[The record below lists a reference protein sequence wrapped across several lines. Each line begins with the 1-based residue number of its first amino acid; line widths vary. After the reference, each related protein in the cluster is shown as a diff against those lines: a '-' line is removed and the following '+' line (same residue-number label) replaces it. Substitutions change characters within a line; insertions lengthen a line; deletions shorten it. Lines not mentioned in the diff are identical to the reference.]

1 LTFFDIL
8 VRKGLFFWF
17 FPLQRNEEIDAAEPS
32 AEPSAEPVQ
41 LEIDDA
47 PIPVPIPAAPAAPA
61 APWQVEQVERLR
73 LPTAVP
79 EHLGGFGADWSRL

>member
-1 LTFFDIL
+1 MTFFDIL
-8 VRKGLFFWF
+8 VRKGLFFVF
-17 FPLQRNEEIDAAEPS
+17 SLQRNEEIDAAEPS

-47 PIPVPIPAAPAAPA
+47 PIPVPIPAAPAAP
-61 APWQVEQVERLR
+61 WQVEQVERLR

-79 EHLGGFGADWSRL
+79 EHLGGFGADCDSVIQ

>member
-1 LTFFDIL
+1 MTFFDIL
-8 VRKGLFFWF
+8 VRKGLFLVFS
-17 FPLQRNEEIDAAEPS
+17 LATQRGDRRCRAIGGAIGGAGAAG
-32 AEPSAEPVQ
+32 
-41 LEIDDA
+41 DR
-47 PIPVPIPAAPAAPA
+47 AAPA

>member
-1 LTFFDIL
+1 MTFL
-8 VRKGLFFWF
+8 SGKVVFFWG
-17 FPLQRNEEIDAAEPS
+17 FPLQRNEEIDA

-47 PIPVPIPAAPAAPA
+47 PIPVPIPAAPAAP
-61 APWQVEQVERLR
+61 WQVEQVQRVERLR

-79 EHLGGFGADWSRL
+79 EHLGGFGADCDSVIQ